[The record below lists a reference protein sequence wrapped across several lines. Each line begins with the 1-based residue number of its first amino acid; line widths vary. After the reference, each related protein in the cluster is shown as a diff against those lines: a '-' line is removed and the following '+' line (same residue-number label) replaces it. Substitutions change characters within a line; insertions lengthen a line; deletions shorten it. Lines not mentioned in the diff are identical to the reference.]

1 MDEKQLIMMVDLV
14 KQYQRLESE
23 MDAAMK
29 QVLHQGNF
37 IQGKEVRMFE
47 QELAAYMENAA
58 EVISCGN
65 GTDALQLAF
74 MALDLPKN
82 AEVILP
88 AFTYAALAEVVLLLG
103 LKPVFVDVDINTYL
117 IDIESIESAITANT
131 KVIAVVHL
139 FGQMANM
146 DAVMGLA
153 KKHNLF
159 VVEDAAQAIGS
170 YYSGEMV
177 SGFAGTIGDVGTTS
191 FFPSKNLGCYGDGGA
206 VFTRNK
212 DLAKKITSLANHGQN
227 NKYYHE
233 WVGINSRLD
242 TIQAAILR
250 VKLQHLQS
258 FTETRQNRAN
268 AYRQGLQMLV
278 EAGHIILPELE
289 ANSTHVYHQFTF
301 RLTVGEKREAL
312 RKFLLDNG
320 ISSMVYYPL
329 PLHHQNAYRQDVELP
344 VSEGLCESVLSL
356 PICPELS
363 IENQQKI
370 IEKMQLFFAEN
381 G

>member
-1 MDEKQLIMMVDLV
+1 MDENQAIMMVDLV
-14 KQYQRLESE
+14 KQYHRLESE
-23 MDAAMK
+23 IDAAMK

-37 IQGKEVRMFE
+37 IQGKEVRLFE
-47 QELAAYMENAA
+47 QELAAYMGNSA
-58 EVISCGN
+58 EVIGCGN

-88 AFTYAALAEVVLLLG
+88 AFTYAALAEVVMLLD
-103 LKPVFVDVDINTYL
+103 LKPVFVDVDIHTYL
-117 IDIESIESAITANT
+117 IDIDLIEAAITSNT
-131 KVIAVVHL
+131 RAIAVVHL

-146 DAVMGLA
+146 DAVMGIA
-153 KKHNLF
+153 KKHHLF

-170 YYSGEMV
+170 YYNGDV
-177 SGFAGTIGDVGTTS
+177 VRGFAGTIGDAGTTS

-206 VFTRNK
+206 VFTKNK
-212 DLAKKITSLANHGQN
+212 DLAKKISSLANHGQN
-227 NKYYHE
+227 TKYYHE

-242 TIQAAILR
+242 TLQAAILR
-250 VKLQHLQS
+250 VKLQHLQT
-258 FTETRQNRAN
+258 FTETRQSRAN
-268 AYRQGLQMLV
+268 DYRQGLQILV
-278 EAGHIILPELE
+278 EAGHIILPEL
-289 ANSTHVYHQFTF
+289 AVNSTHVYHQFTL
-301 RLTVGEKREAL
+301 RLVVSEKREAL

-320 ISSMVYYPL
+320 IPSMVYYPL
-329 PLHHQNAYRQDVELP
+329 PLHHQNAYRQEVELP

-370 IEKMQLFFAEN
+370 IDKMQLFFA
-381 G
+381 GI